1 MNYIWFGALS
11 ARGVTR
17 NVARQ
22 ALGCVAASKPLEKF
36 LLEQNPNVLY
46 LPTGVNSNR
55 FRVKEG
61 VSDRQVRFLWTG
73 QIWGKVIFENVCFLV
88 ECLKRTLAAGVD
100 GKLIVVGR
108 GKWLP
113 RLKARMASEFPGKN
127 WEIREWVQPDDMP
140 TVIREC
146 DVGLVPLIPDRRNRE
161 WMMCKSPTKLFEYMA
176 CGIPSVATPSGDAA
190 MVLRHGTDG
199 FLAGTAG
206 QFSDAMILLAKD
218 KERRLTMGRAARQHV
233 EENYSLNALGA
244 RLEGWVREVIGDQK
258 HRS

>member
-1 MNYIWFGALS
+1 
-11 ARGVTR
+11 VTR

-46 LPTGVNSNR
+46 LPTGVNTNR

-73 QIWGKVIFENVCFLV
+73 QIWGKVIFENVSFLV

-113 RLKARMASEFPGKN
+113 RLKARMASELPGEN
-127 WEIREWVQPDDMP
+127 WEIKEWVQPDDMP
-140 TVIREC
+140 AV
-146 DVGLVPLIPDRRNRE
+146 
-161 WMMCKSPTKLFEYMA
+161 M
-176 CGIPSVATPSGDAA
+176 
-190 MVLRHGTDG
+190 
-199 FLAGTAG
+199 
-206 QFSDAMILLAKD
+206 
-218 KERRLTMGRAARQHV
+218 
-233 EENYSLNALGA
+233 
-244 RLEGWVREVIGDQK
+244 
-258 HRS
+258 